1 MFIKRMKLV
10 VVILLTIYVINKNLS
25 ASVSVLYSLLYVLYI
40 YSFDIPVFSVLI
52 AGAYISYMCEPRW
65 MFSCCKCLSGI
76 IPLAKPTIFR
86 E

>member
-40 YSFDIPVFSVLI
+40 YCFDIPVFSVLI
-52 AGAYISYMCEPRW
+52 AGA
-65 MFSCCKCLSGI
+65 
-76 IPLAKPTIFR
+76 
-86 E
+86 